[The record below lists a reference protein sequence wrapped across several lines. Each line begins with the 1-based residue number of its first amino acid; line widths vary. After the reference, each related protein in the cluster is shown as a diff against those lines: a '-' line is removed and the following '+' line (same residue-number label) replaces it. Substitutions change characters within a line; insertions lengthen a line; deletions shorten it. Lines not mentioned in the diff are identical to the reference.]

1 MTSFKKHI
9 DKLKH
14 KLCRDVTP
22 VASQMEITALI
33 TGASSGMGLLYAE
46 YLAEAGCN
54 LLIVSNQEKEL
65 KEVAANLK
73 ERFGVNVIACY
84 QDLSRED
91 SAQQLFDYCKNNNL
105 IIDILI
111 NNAGMFFFHELDDE
125 YHRKM
130 ELMLNLHVMTPSKMS
145 RLFGEEMKKRGFGHI
160 ILVSSMA
167 ARLPFPGITTYS
179 ATKAYLKSFGK
190 SLYYEM
196 RDHGVGVTTVC
207 PGAIATP
214 LYQLNPKL
222 LKLGV
227 KIGLIGTPQWLV
239 RKTLRGMFRKK
250 MIVAPGAMNVY
261 LPPLL
266 AILPKP
272 LINYIWRKVK

>member
-1 MTSFKKHI
+1 MTSFKKYI
-9 DKLKH
+9 DRLKQ
-14 KLCRDVTP
+14 
-22 VASQMEITALI
+22 SQGREITALI
-33 TGASSGMGLLYAE
+33 TGASSGMGLLYAK

-65 KEVAANLK
+65 NEVANDIRD
-73 ERFGVNVIACY
+73 EFGVNVIVRY

-91 SAQQLFDYCKNNNL
+91 AAQQLFDYCKKENI

-125 YHRKM
+125 YHKKM

-145 RLFGEEMKKRGFGHI
+145 RVFGDEMKKRGFGHI
-160 ILVSSMA
+160 VLVSSMA

-196 RDHGVGVTTVC
+196 RDYGVGVTTVC

-214 LYQLNPKL
+214 LYKLNPKL

-239 RKTLRGMFRKK
+239 RKALKGMFRKK
-250 MIVAPGAMNVY
+250 MVVAPGFMNIY

-266 AILPKP
+266 AILPKR
-272 LINYIWRKVK
+272 LVNFIWRKVK

>member
-1 MTSFKKHI
+1 MTSFKKYI
-9 DKLKH
+9 DRLKQ
-14 KLCRDVTP
+14 
-22 VASQMEITALI
+22 SQGREITALI
-33 TGASSGMGLLYAE
+33 TGASSGMGLLYAK

-65 KEVAANLK
+65 NEVADDFCD
-73 ERFGVNVIACY
+73 EFGVNVIARY

-91 SAQQLFDYCKNNNL
+91 AAQQLFEYCKKENI

-125 YHRKM
+125 YHKKM

-145 RLFGEEMKKRGFGHI
+145 RIFGDEMKKRGCGNI
-160 ILVSSMA
+160 VLVSSMA

-196 RDHGVGVTTVC
+196 RDYGVGVTTVC

-214 LYQLNPKL
+214 LYKLNPKL

-239 RKTLRGMFRKK
+239 RKALKGMFRKK
-250 MIVAPGAMNVY
+250 MVVAPGFMNVY

-266 AILPKP
+266 AILPKR
-272 LINYIWRKVK
+272 LVNFIWRKVK

>member
-1 MTSFKKHI
+1 MTSFKKYI
-9 DKLKH
+9 DRLKQ
-14 KLCRDVTP
+14 
-22 VASQMEITALI
+22 SQGREITALV
-33 TGASSGMGLLYAE
+33 TGASSGMGLLYAK

-65 KEVAANLK
+65 KDVADDIRD
-73 ERFGVNVIACY
+73 EFGVNVIARN
-84 QDLSRED
+84 QDLSQED
-91 SAQQLFDYCKNNNL
+91 AAQQLFDYCKKENI

-125 YHRKM
+125 YHKKM

-145 RLFGEEMKKRGFGHI
+145 RLFGDEMKKRGFGHI
-160 ILVSSMA
+160 VLVSSMA

-196 RDHGVGVTTVC
+196 RDYGVGVTTVC

-214 LYQLNPKL
+214 LYKLNPKL

-227 KIGLIGTPQWLV
+227 KVGLIGTPQWLV
-239 RKTLRGMFRKK
+239 RKALKGMFRKK
-250 MIVAPGAMNVY
+250 MVVAPGFMNVY

-266 AILPKP
+266 AILPKR
-272 LINYIWRKVK
+272 LVNFIWRKVK

>member
-1 MTSFKKHI
+1 MIMTSFKKNI
-9 DKLKH
+9 DKLRKN
-14 KLCRDVTP
+14 RDD
-22 VASQMEITALI
+22 VAALI
-33 TGASSGMGLLYAE
+33 TGASSGMGLIYAS

-54 LLIVSNQEKEL
+54 LVIVSNQEKEL
-65 KEVAANLK
+65 KEVGEKLHNDY
-73 ERFGVNVIACY
+73 GVKVIARY
-84 QDLSRED
+84 QDLSQED
-91 SAQQLFDYCKNNNL
+91 AAQQLLDFCNSQNV

-125 YHRKM
+125 HHKKM
-130 ELMLNLHVMTPSKMS
+130 EIMLNLHVMTPTRMC
-145 RLFGEEMKKRGFGHI
+145 RIFGEEMKKRGYGNI
-160 ILVSSMA
+160 VIVSSMA

-196 RDHGVGVTTVC
+196 RDYGVGVTTVC

-214 LYQLNPKL
+214 LYRLNPRL
-222 LKLGV
+222 LRLGV
-227 KIGLIGTPQWLV
+227 NIGLVGTPQWLV
-239 RKTLRGMFRKK
+239 KKALKGMFRKK

-266 AILPKP
+266 AILPKR
-272 LINYIWRKVK
+272 LINLIWRKVK

>member
-1 MTSFKKHI
+1 MTSFKKNI
-9 DKLKH
+9 DRLKCH
-14 KLCRDVTP
+14 RGEV
-22 VASQMEITALI
+22 TALV
-33 TGASSGMGLLYAE
+33 TGASSGMGLLYASR
-46 YLAEAGCN
+46 LAEAGCN
-54 LLIVSNQEKEL
+54 LMIVSNQKEEL
-65 KEVAANLK
+65 LELGKKLQDDY
-73 ERFGVNVIACY
+73 GVKVIAHY
-84 QDLSRED
+84 QDLSQD
-91 SAQQLFDYCKNNNL
+91 DAAQQLFEFCKSHNV

-125 YHRKM
+125 HHKKM
-130 ELMLNLHVMTPSKMS
+130 ELMLNLHIMTPSRMC
-145 RLFGEEMKKRGFGHI
+145 RIFGEEMKKRGYGNI

-196 RDHGVGVTTVC
+196 RDYGVGVTTVC

-214 LYQLNPKL
+214 LYRLNPKL

-227 KIGLIGTPQWLV
+227 GIGLVGTPQWLV
-239 RKTLRGMFRKK
+239 NKALKGMFRKK

-266 AILPKP
+266 AVLPKR

>member
-9 DKLKH
+9 DKLKQSQG
-14 KLCRDVTP
+14 RD
-22 VASQMEITALI
+22 ITALI

-65 KEVAANLK
+65 KDVAVNLK
-73 ERFGVNVIACY
+73 DRFGVNVIARY

-91 SAQQLFDYCKNNNL
+91 AAQQLFDYCNENNL

-125 YHRKM
+125 HHKKM
-130 ELMLNLHVMTPSKMS
+130 ELMLNLHVMTPSRMC
-145 RLFGEEMKKRGFGHI
+145 RLFGDEMKKRKFGRI

-196 RDHGVGVTTVC
+196 RYYGVGVTTVC

-214 LYQLNPKL
+214 LYKLNPRL

-227 KIGLIGTPQWLV
+227 KVGLIGTPQWLV
-239 RKTLRGMFRKK
+239 RKALRGMFRKK

-272 LINYIWRKVK
+272 LINLIWRKVK

>member
-1 MTSFKKHI
+1 MISFKKKI
-9 DKLKH
+9 DKLK
-14 KLCRDVTP
+14 
-22 VASQMEITALI
+22 SQYNREITALI
-33 TGASSGMGLLYAE
+33 TGASSGMGLLYATR
-46 YLAEAGCN
+46 LAEAGCN
-54 LLIVSNQEKEL
+54 LMIVSNQEKEL
-65 KEVAANLK
+65 NELAMSLHKDY
-73 ERFGVNVIACY
+73 GVNVIARY
-84 QDLSRED
+84 QDLSHD
-91 SAQQLFDYCKNNNL
+91 DAAQQLFDYCKKENV

-111 NNAGMFFFHELDDE
+111 NNAGMFFFHELDNE
-125 YHRKM
+125 YNSKM
-130 ELMLNLHVMTPSKMS
+130 ELMLKLHIMTPVRMC
-145 RLFGEEMKKRGFGHI
+145 RLFGDDMKKRGFGFI

-196 RDHGVGVTTVC
+196 HDYGVGVTTVC

-214 LYQLNPKL
+214 LYKLNPKL

-239 RKTLRGMFRKK
+239 KKALKGMFRKK
-250 MIVAPGAMNVY
+250 MVVAPGFMNVY

-266 AILPKP
+266 ALLPKSIVN
-272 LINYIWRKVK
+272 LIWRKIK

>member
-1 MTSFKKHI
+1 MTSFKKYI
-9 DKLKH
+9 DRLKQ
-14 KLCRDVTP
+14 
-22 VASQMEITALI
+22 SQGREITALV
-33 TGASSGMGLLYAE
+33 TGASSGMGLLYAK
-46 YLAEAGCN
+46 YLAEADCN

-65 KEVAANLK
+65 NEVADDIRK
-73 ERFGVNVIACY
+73 EFSVNVIARY

-91 SAQQLFDYCKNNNL
+91 AAQQLFDYCKKENI

-125 YHRKM
+125 YHKKM

-145 RLFGEEMKKRGFGHI
+145 RLFGDEMKKRGFGHI
-160 ILVSSMA
+160 VLVSSMA

-196 RDHGVGVTTVC
+196 RDYGVGVTTVC

-214 LYQLNPKL
+214 LYKLNPKL

-239 RKTLRGMFRKK
+239 RKALKGMFRKK
-250 MIVAPGAMNVY
+250 MVVAPGFMNIY

-266 AILPKP
+266 AILPKR
-272 LINYIWRKVK
+272 LVNFIWRKVK

>member
-1 MTSFKKHI
+1 MTSFKKYI
-9 DKLKH
+9 ERLKQ
-14 KLCRDVTP
+14 
-22 VASQMEITALI
+22 SQGRGITALV
-33 TGASSGMGLLYAE
+33 TGASSGMGLLYAK

-65 KEVAANLK
+65 NEVANDIRD
-73 ERFGVNVIACY
+73 EFGVNVIVRY

-91 SAQQLFDYCKNNNL
+91 AAQQLFDYCKKENV

-125 YHRKM
+125 YHKKM

-145 RLFGEEMKKRGFGHI
+145 RIFGDEMKKRGFGHI
-160 ILVSSMA
+160 VLVSSMA

-196 RDHGVGVTTVC
+196 RDYGVGVTTVC

-214 LYQLNPKL
+214 LYKLNPKL

-239 RKTLRGMFRKK
+239 KKALKGMFRKK
-250 MIVAPGAMNVY
+250 MIVAPGFMNVY

-266 AILPKP
+266 AILPKR
-272 LINYIWRKVK
+272 LVNFIWRKVK

>member
-1 MTSFKKHI
+1 MIMISFKKEI
-9 DKLKH
+9 EKLK
-14 KLCRDVTP
+14 LQQGRD
-22 VASQMEITALI
+22 ITALI
-33 TGASSGMGLLYAE
+33 TGASSGMGLLYATR
-46 YLAEAGCN
+46 LAEAGCN

-65 KEVAANLK
+65 QEVVENLHKEFSVD
-73 ERFGVNVIACY
+73 VIARY
-84 QDLSRED
+84 QDLSQD
-91 SAQQLFDYCKNNNL
+91 NAAQQLFDYCKNEN
-105 IIDILI
+105 IVVDILI
-111 NNAGMFFFHELDDE
+111 NNAGMFFFHELDEE
-125 YHRKM
+125 YNNRM
-130 ELMLNLHVMTPSKMS
+130 ELMLKLHVMTPTRMC
-145 RLFGEEMKKRGFGHI
+145 RVFGDEMKKRGFGFI

-179 ATKAYLKSFGK
+179 ATKAYLRSFGE

-196 RDHGVGVTTVC
+196 RDYGVGVTTVC

-214 LYQLNPKL
+214 LYKLNPKL

-239 RKTLRGMFRKK
+239 KKALKGMFRKK

-266 AILPKP
+266 ALLPKP
-272 LINYIWRKVK
+272 LVNFIWRKVK

>member
-1 MTSFKKHI
+1 MNSFKKKI
-9 DKLKH
+9 DELKI
-14 KLCRDVTP
+14 KSARD
-22 VASQMEITALI
+22 ITALI

-46 YLAEAGCN
+46 YLAESGCN
-54 LLIVSNQEKEL
+54 LLIVSNQEEEL
-65 KEVAANLK
+65 YQVA
-73 ERFGVNVIACY
+73 ESIRDRFSVDVMAHCL
-84 QDLSRED
+84 DLSLD
-91 SAQQLFDYCKNNNL
+91 DAAQELFDYCKKKK
-105 IIDILI
+105 IIVDILI

-125 YHRKM
+125 YHAKM
-130 ELMLNLHVMTPSKMS
+130 ELLLKLHIMTPSKMS
-145 RLFGEEMKKRGFGHI
+145 RLFGEEMKKRKSGYI

-179 ATKAYLKSFGK
+179 ATKAYLRSFGQ

-196 RDHGVGVTTVC
+196 RDYGVGVTTVC

-214 LYQLNPKL
+214 LYRLNPKL

-239 RKTLRGMFRKK
+239 RKALKGMFRKK
-250 MIVAPGAMNVY
+250 MLVAPGAMNVY

-266 AILPKP
+266 AILPKR
-272 LINYIWRKVK
+272 LVNFIWRKVK

>member
-1 MTSFKKHI
+1 MTSFKKYI
-9 DKLKH
+9 DKLK
-14 KLCRDVTP
+14 
-22 VASQMEITALI
+22 SQYAREITALI
-33 TGASSGMGLLYAE
+33 TGASSGMGLLYAK
-46 YLAEAGCN
+46 YLAEADCN

-65 KEVAANLK
+65 NEVADDFCD
-73 ERFGVNVIACY
+73 EFGVNVIARY
-84 QDLSRED
+84 QDLSQENA
-91 SAQQLFDYCKNNNL
+91 AQHLFDYCKKENV

-125 YHRKM
+125 YHKKM

-145 RLFGEEMKKRGFGHI
+145 RLFGDEMKKRGFGHI
-160 ILVSSMA
+160 VLVSSMA

-196 RDHGVGVTTVC
+196 RDYGVGVTTVC

-214 LYQLNPKL
+214 LYKLNPKL

-239 RKTLRGMFRKK
+239 RKALKGMFRKK
-250 MIVAPGAMNVY
+250 MIVAPGFMNVY

-266 AILPKP
+266 AILPKR
-272 LINYIWRKVK
+272 LVNFIWRKVK